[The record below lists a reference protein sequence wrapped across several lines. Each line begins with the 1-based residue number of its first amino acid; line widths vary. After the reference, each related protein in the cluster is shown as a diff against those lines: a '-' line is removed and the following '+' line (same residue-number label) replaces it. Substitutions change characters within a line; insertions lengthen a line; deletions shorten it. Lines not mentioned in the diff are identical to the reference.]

1 MGVFATS
8 VSHALGRIPQGS
20 RLRLTVPWP
29 VGSIDPHALDDG
41 AAALFGS
48 AIADPL
54 YAIGPSG
61 HPYPALADALPERAG
76 SGVTVRLRPGMTTGA
91 GRPLSGEDVV
101 FSLRR
106 SGARAAVALL
116 GSFGRPE
123 LSRGDRMEVFIP
135 GATPKAAA
143 QALSSPLTA
152 IVPKGFVAHRPDGT
166 GAFRVRQH
174 RFGITLERNER
185 AARGPAFVQSIEVS
199 TAASLAEALRAFET
213 GDADV
218 GWLGAGLHNP
228 RPGAS
233 MFNAGRLGWV
243 VLRTGNEALEWG
255 APGVAQTLADA
266 VRPEQL
272 QPYGLVPLPESGVPA
287 VWGGLPSEV
296 VVRRDAAQ
304 LAEIARI
311 VAGVLGNPG
320 RELRVMPLAARQF
333 AHRRRT
339 GKYALMVDFV
349 RPVGFDP
356 DALALSLMTAQ
367 DPALARRPPLGG
379 LPHARHVTRTLRLGV
394 LGRLDHI
401 GASLKRFRGLP
412 AWTLGSVW
420 DEALLDARG

>member
-76 SGVTVRLRPGMTTGA
+76 SGVTVRLRPGMTTGGGHA
-91 GRPLSGEDVV
+91 LGGEDVV

-106 SGARAAVALL
+106 SGARSAVALL

-123 LSRGDRMEVFIP
+123 LSRGDRMKVFIP
-135 GATPKAAA
+135 GATPEAAA

-166 GAFRVRQH
+166 GAFCVRQH
-174 RFGITLERNER
+174 RFGITLQRNER
-185 AARGPAFVQSIEVS
+185 AARGPAFLQSIEVS

-243 VLRTGNEALEWG
+243 VLRTGDEALEWG

-272 QPYGLVPLPESGVPA
+272 RPYGLVPLPESGAPQLAGAPGETSASTITLGDNGKIFTYHVGDSFLLNLGGDVYDWTVSVDNQSVIALKVGVMVVKGAQGIYDVLAPGTA
-287 VWGGLPSEV
+287 VLTAAGEPQCLKANPLCKIPSVLFRVTV
-296 VVRRDAAQ
+296 VV
-304 LAEIARI
+304 
-311 VAGVLGNPG
+311 G
-320 RELRVMPLAARQF
+320 
-333 AHRRRT
+333 
-339 GKYALMVDFV
+339 
-349 RPVGFDP
+349 
-356 DALALSLMTAQ
+356 
-367 DPALARRPPLGG
+367 
-379 LPHARHVTRTLRLGV
+379 
-394 LGRLDHI
+394 
-401 GASLKRFRGLP
+401 
-412 AWTLGSVW
+412 
-420 DEALLDARG
+420 